1 MIFSFHKIVI
11 QIMTDSYTI
20 INYVVTLLLSMQY
33 YLAIHQTTKKRHVHL
48 IITVIN
54 QRKPNNKQRHQV
66 NIHFDMVKFD
76 FL

>member
-1 MIFSFHKIVI
+1 
-11 QIMTDSYTI
+11 
-20 INYVVTLLLSMQY
+20 MQY

-54 QRKPNNKQRHQV
+54 QRKPNNKQRNQV
-66 NIHFDMVKFD
+66 NIQFDMVKFY

>member
-1 MIFSFHKIVI
+1 
-11 QIMTDSYTI
+11 MTDSNTI

-33 YLAIHQTTKKRHVHL
+33 YSAIHQTTKKRHVHF

-54 QRKPNNKQRHQV
+54 QRKPYNKQRQQV
-66 NIHFDMVKFD
+66 NIQFDVVEFY